1 MELSLALNKAF
12 NALVYFAEH
21 IQPLYLTKAI
31 KLLYIADEKAIRE
44 SGVPVT
50 WLNYKAWKFGPV
62 PEEIFYKVKQSHGF
76 QKAGLRSLEFDSL
89 VISDPAPGLPDG
101 VVLSPKRP
109 FDDSQ
114 FSDYEIEVLDD
125 VIRQYGKFTG
135 EQLVDILHRE
145 GSLWHKVVKENNLE
159 QQFELKSNR
168 SDFVIELSELL
179 DTDFKKSAFEVAY
192 QSYLMQENLM

>member
-1 MELSLALNKAF
+1 M
-12 NALVYFAEH
+12 YFAEH
-21 IQPLYLTKAI
+21 VKPLYLTKAI

-62 PEEIFYKVKQSHGF
+62 PEDIFYRVKRSHSL
-76 QKAGLRSLEFDSL
+76 QKAGLQNTEVDGLI
-89 VISDPAPGLPDG
+89 ISDPAPGLPDG
-101 VVLSPKRP
+101 IVLSPKRA

-114 FSDYEIEVLDD
+114 FSDYEIEVLDE
-125 VIRQYGKFTG
+125 VVRQYGKYSA
-135 EQLVDILHRE
+135 EQLVEILHGE

-168 SDFVIELSELL
+168 SDFGIELSELL